1 MLCPNCRK
9 WEVAAA
15 DIYCSWCRAILVDFE
30 VSLDRKY
37 AYVGEVISEPLT
49 LTIKHSGT
57 IGSLHLDRIESDQE
71 WLEINTRQ
79 LPNPIL
85 QQGATITLPVEV
97 DTMALPDGTHLARVT
112 IDTPIGSRSA
122 SFEVVPR
129 PEIQVFT
136 GDYTVLLDNLPEE
149 KLTGYLAVTR
159 GIVSVADLSTD
170 VPWAKVKLLNDATYP
185 FLLDSRSSSRLE
197 FKFIMDEA
205 MLMTMSGGTLP
216 AEYKGNL
223 VIKYIE
229 LEPERTEPFHINCFL
244 APELK
249 IPQESGMRI
258 KRDVYTDRR
267 EELYLTLQNGENG
280 EKGRAELQVLGVEI
294 KADWL
299 QPTAQISYP
308 LTIPSGLFNQLSFT
322 ITPREIGEGLQNA
335 KVTFITNTPG
345 PNRQKDVYLEIDVKQ
360 MPDFEGTLAID
371 FGTVNSCCATFDKL
385 GQPKLINLESQDSNS
400 QKPTTAPSVILYHDR
415 VDGNTRLYEIGSKA
429 YLYSF
434 QPLAAPS
441 TVRQVK
447 RNLGK
452 SMRFNISYFDDLSKQ
467 DSLTPKDV
475 TADILKRILERAE
488 DELKERIVRC
498 TVSHPSRFSLRQIED
513 LKASL
518 LACGIQPDKVT
529 TMHEPL
535 GAALNYIQ
543 ESRPP
548 KDDEQYHLMVFDF
561 GGGTTDI
568 TLLDV
573 TCRWDEE
580 QQIYVVTPK
589 VLGATGDRW
598 FGGEDVT
605 DIVMDLALEKC
616 KALATKK
623 YQQADAP
630 KREIIIP
637 FKAEDFVNDARRQT
651 TARENR
657 IYLREW
663 AEDAKLAISDYAA
676 KGDDSDPPTISIPA
690 ISVIVD
696 KDVIELSGI
705 VANEL
710 EMDPFAIAP
719 SVDELNAQLRPRLK
733 NLMEMMRRLAVNNG
747 IVSPDVILL
756 SGKSSALSIVQEV
769 ISDQFPGADI
779 HRPNDLKE
787 CVVLGACQFS
797 HEEAVAEIYINVE
810 ESSCLSATTSRLG
823 VRVNESGQI
832 KFKEIIDAGVPIGSD
847 GLRVPVTG
855 TIFRRNTRI
864 RILENTGLEDEMVIN
879 GKENQNITPL
889 KEFRLEQRLAEWES
903 SHDTKISDKELFDAK
918 LELEITPNL
927 GVKLIARVPGV
938 DEPFE
943 FEANFSGW

>member
-15 DIYCSWCRAILVDFE
+15 DIYCSWCRSILVDFE
-30 VSLDRKY
+30 VSLDRRY

-49 LTIKHSGT
+49 LTIKHTGT
-57 IGSLHLDRIESDQE
+57 IGTLHLDRISSDQE

-85 QQGATITLPVEV
+85 QQGVKLTLPVEV
-97 DTMALPDGTHLARVT
+97 DTMGLPDGTHVAEIT
-112 IDTPIGSRSA
+112 INTPIGSRTTT
-122 SFEVVPR
+122 FEVVPK

-136 GDYTVLLDNLPEE
+136 GDYTVLLDGLPEDN
-149 KLTGYLAVTR
+149 LTGYLAVTR
-159 GIVSVADLSTD
+159 GIVSVAGLSTD
-170 VPWAKVKLLNDATYP
+170 VPWAEVKLSNDATYP
-185 FLLDSRSSSRLE
+185 FLLDARSSSRLE
-197 FKFIMDEA
+197 FKFVMDEN
-205 MLMTMSGGTLP
+205 MLMAMSGGTLP
-216 AEYKGNL
+216 AEHRGNL

-229 LEPERTEPFHINCFL
+229 LDPERTDPFHVNCL
-244 APELK
+244 LPPSLQ

-280 EKGRAELQVLGVEI
+280 EKGHAELQVLDI
-294 KADWL
+294 KIDADWI

-308 LTIPSGLFNQLSFT
+308 LSIPSGLFNQISFT
-322 ITPREIGEGLQNA
+322 ITPKEIGDGRQNA
-335 KVTFITNTPG
+335 KISFLTNTPG
-345 PNRQKDVYLEIDVKQ
+345 PNRQKDVYLEINVKQ

-371 FGTVNSCCATFDKL
+371 FGTVNSCCATFDNL
-385 GQPKLINLESQDSNS
+385 GQPKLITLESQDSNN
-400 QKPTTAPSVILYHDR
+400 QRPTIAPSVVLYNDR
-415 VDGNTRLYEIGSKA
+415 IDGNTRLYEIGSKA
-429 YLYSF
+429 YSYSF

-452 SMRFNISYFDDLSKQ
+452 SMRFNISYYNDLSKQ
-467 DSLTPKDV
+467 DSLTPKEV
-475 TADILKRILERAE
+475 TADILKRLLERAE
-488 DELKERIVRC
+488 DELKGRIVSC

-513 LKASL
+513 LKAAL
-518 LACGIQPDKVT
+518 TACGIKTDNIA

-543 ESRPP
+543 QKRVP
-548 KDDEQYHLMVFDF
+548 KDNEQYHLMVFDF

-568 TLLDV
+568 TLLHV
-573 TCRWDEE
+573 TNRWDEE

-605 DIVMDLALEKC
+605 DVVMELALEKY
-616 KALATKK
+616 KEAIDKVYQTAEDSKK
-623 YQQADAP
+623 
-630 KREIIIP
+630 EIIIP
-637 FKAEDFVNDARRQT
+637 FKAEDFVNDARRQGM
-651 TARENR
+651 ARDNR

-663 AEDAKLAISDYAA
+663 AEAA
-676 KGDDSDPPTISIPA
+676 KIALSEYGDDHPNPMTAVPVL
-690 ISVIVD
+690 SVLVDNQVKADQFFHKDIVPHQAA
-696 KDVIELSGI
+696 L
-705 VANEL
+705 NEQ
-710 EMDPFAIAP
+710 IK
-719 SVDELNAQLRPRLK
+719 PRLEK
-733 NLMEMMRRLAVNNG
+733 LMEMMRRLAVNNG

-756 SGKSSALSIVQEV
+756 SGKSSAFSIVEEV
-769 ISDQFPGADI
+769 IKDEFHGSDI
-779 HRPNDLKE
+779 HRPDDLKE

-797 HEEAVAEIYINVE
+797 HEEAVSGVYIDLE

-823 VRVNESGQI
+823 IRVNESGQI
-832 KFKEIIDAGVPIGSD
+832 KFKEIIDAGVPIGAT
-847 GLRVPVTG
+847 GLKMPVSG
-855 TIFRRNTRI
+855 VILKRQTRI
-864 RILENTGLEDEMVIN
+864 RILENTGLEDETVIH

-903 SHDTKISDKELFDAK
+903 NHDTKITEKALFDAK

-927 GVKLIARVPGV
+927 GVKLIARVPGIE
-938 DEPFE
+938 EPFE
-943 FEANFSGW
+943 FEASFSGW